1 MNALDPTVAISRTP
15 QHQRTEKKRRL
26 NAMIDGA
33 TADDPSASQLLSRG
47 AAFSR
52 DRRYDRAYLF
62 DCAERRIAAG
72 LFMPTANAETMSR
85 HRDAINRKVSPGLGV
100 STRKQAR
107 HHGVR

>member
-1 MNALDPTVAISRTP
+1 VIADP
-15 QHQRTEKKRRL
+15 
-26 NAMIDGA
+26 
-33 TADDPSASQLLSRG
+33 
-47 AAFSR
+47 R

-62 DCAERRIAAG
+62 AYAERRIAAG

-85 HRDAINRKVSPGLGV
+85 HRDAINRNPRLGV